1 MTSVI
6 NGWTHLGSVIEE
18 QAARYSSKTFLAW
31 HDERYSYEEV
41 NRLADQYRV
50 GLEDSGAAT
59 GETVCIMMRNCPE
72 YVFTMF
78 ALAKLAAIETGINPE
93 SVGSALV
100 HQLELAQPK
109 VLVLEQSAAESVAQV
124 ASQLTTIETIIYRCA
139 PDWQPPTELR
149 RFKSVSLSDFH
160 VLTVAEPRPV
170 VDVPLDAP
178 CMLRGT
184 SGTTG
189 PSKMVEI
196 SHNYLLHLASEI
208 VWHVGIRED
217 DVLFSPYPLFH
228 GQAPVCCI
236 YPALLTGGTA
246 AIVERFS
253 ASKFWG
259 QIREVNA
266 TVFDYIGAALTILA
280 KQPESPDDRNNTVR
294 LAHGCPTP
302 LNWRELEQ
310 RFGIKLAENYG
321 STEACLPAF
330 DSLDEPHHD
339 NSCGRVCEHHD
350 VQIFDDLD
358 RPLAPGDVGEIAV
371 KPHEPFTQMTGYW
384 RNPEATAAAT
394 RDLWFH
400 TGDLGYLDVDGRL
413 HFSGRKKD
421 VIRRRGQNIS
431 AFEIES
437 VIERDPT
444 ILEAAAIG
452 VPSEL
457 TEEDVKV
464 LVVPVPEVDLAP
476 HEVLAIARRGLARYM
491 VPRYV
496 EIVDALP
503 KGPSGKVNKYVLR
516 DNWRTEDTFD
526 DGPVRPNAAVA
537 EPSGGAR

>member
-18 QAARYSSKTFLAW
+18 QAARYSDKTFLAW
-31 HDERYSYEEV
+31 HAERYSYEEV
-41 NRLADQYRV
+41 NHLADQYRY
-50 GLEDSGAAT
+50 GLEESGAAT
-59 GETVCIMMRNCPE
+59 GDVVCIMMRNCPE

-78 ALAKLAAIETGINPE
+78 ALAKLAAIEAGINPD

-109 VLVLEQSAAESVAQV
+109 VIVLEESSARAVAQV
-124 ASQLTTIETIIYRCA
+124 ADQLTTLETIVFKGA
-139 PDWQPPTELR
+139 PDWEPPAELL
-149 RFKSVSLSDFH
+149 RFRWVVLSDFH
-160 VLTVAEPRPV
+160 ALTVSAPRPV
-170 VDVPLDAP
+170 VEVPLDAP

-196 SHNYLLHLASEI
+196 SHNYLLHLASEV

-217 DVLFSPYPLFH
+217 DVLFTPYPLFH

-253 ASKFWG
+253 ASKFWS

-280 KQPESPDDRNNTVR
+280 KQPERPDDRDNTVR

-302 LNWRELEQ
+302 GNWRELEQ
-310 RFGIKLAENYG
+310 RYGLKLAENYG
-321 STEACLPAF
+321 STEACLPAW
-330 DSLDEPHHD
+330 DSLSEPHHD
-339 NSCGRVCEHHD
+339 GSCGRVCEHHD
-350 VQIFDDLD
+350 VQIIGDFD
-358 RPLAPGDVGEIAV
+358 RPLAPGEVGEIAV
-371 KPHEPFTQMTGYW
+371 RPRDPFTQMTGYW
-384 RNPEATAAAT
+384 RNPEASAVAM
-394 RDLWFH
+394 RNFWFH
-400 TGDLGYLDVDGRL
+400 TGDLGYLDVDQRL

-437 VIERDPT
+437 VMERDPA

-452 VPSEL
+452 VPSDL
-457 TEEDVKV
+457 TEEDVKLV
-464 LVVPVPEVDLAP
+464 VVPVAGIGLTTD
-476 HEVLAIARRGLARYM
+476 EVLAIARRGLAKYM
-491 VPRYV
+491 TPRYV

-516 DNWRTEDTFD
+516 DNWRNENTFD
-526 DGPVRPNAAVA
+526 DGLAHHGSPVRGAV
-537 EPSGGAR
+537 